1 MGTNIFTEAE
11 KVLEKYRGLIGIGI
25 MIMII
30 LGMGL
35 IVYSFNETKKIA
47 EECGFDDG
55 KVRCVCTS
63 DAWNLYETALLAEKE
78 GLQNLTIITQVLN
91 S

>member
-1 MGTNIFTEAE
+1 MGSNIFTEAE

-25 MIMII
+25 IIMII
-30 LGMGL
+30 LGCLL
-35 IVYSFNETKKIA
+35 IVYSAAETKKIA

-55 KVRCVCTS
+55 KVKCVCTN
-63 DAWNLYETALLAEKE
+63 DAWNLYQTALLAEE
-78 GLQNLTIITQVLN
+78 QGFRNLSIITQDLN